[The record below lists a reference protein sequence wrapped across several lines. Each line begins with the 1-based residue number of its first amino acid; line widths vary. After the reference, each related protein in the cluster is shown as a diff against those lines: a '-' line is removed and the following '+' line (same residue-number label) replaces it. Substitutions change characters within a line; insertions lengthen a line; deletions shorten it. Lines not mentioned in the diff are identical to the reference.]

1 MTKTLRSS
9 TVISARVSSDTKAR
23 FAALAVR
30 HQLSES
36 GLLAKMVDEVLKAN
50 VQITRESCNM
60 CDMHDSTD
68 DEIATDRI
76 TLRLRIGDRR
86 LAAERARVRGM
97 KTSTYLAML
106 IHNHV
111 RDAAVLPPDEL
122 DQIRMIGARLAAL
135 GRQLPKFGMPN
146 SSAATRASVVDDL
159 LLLTRREVEAARQAT
174 AAVVRQNLISWE
186 TGSEASRA

>member
-9 TVISARVSSDTKAR
+9 TVISARMSSEANAR

-50 VQITRESCNM
+50 GQITRESCGT
-60 CDMHDSTD
+60 HDSTD
-68 DEIATDRI
+68 DDIATDRI
-76 TLRLRIGDRR
+76 TLRLRNGDRR
-86 LAAERARVRGM
+86 LAAELARAREM

-122 DQIRMIGARLAAL
+122 DQIRIIGARLAAL
-135 GRQLPKFGMPN
+135 GRQLSKFGMPN
-146 SSAATRASVVDDL
+146 SSAATRASVLDDL

-186 TGSEASRA
+186 AGSEANRV